1 MFWQCGFW
9 SNECTE
15 HSTCTH
21 IYRPPSGITHLELVQ
36 STLTRF
42 IIIPNA
48 DTLAFAWES
57 GGESERNH
65 QPRVFTNPGLERP
78 SERRLINVVGEFLAG
93 VRGFMS
99 IVAASLGSTLG
110 TISNLVLIRKTVV
123 NDTISTRRCSRL
135 PILANTCQS
144 EACDRN
150 RCVWPRPAQRDVDD
164 VDATRRRS
172 ERGNCD
178 DLTCIDRAVAKTLFT
193 FPVLQTMEAAPSYSG
208 SKHERSHDKDRDSGS
223 RKRAKHKHSKKSSRK
238 NENHL
243 HVVDDDIDD
252 EDTWVEKNVDMDGE
266 KVLSDGSNPLTA
278 D

>member
-1 MFWQCGFW
+1 MFWQSGFW

-48 DTLAFAWES
+48 DSLAFAWES

-99 IVAASLGSTLG
+99 IVAASFIELGAYPK
-110 TISNLVLIRKTVV
+110 N
-123 NDTISTRRCSRL
+123 RR
-135 PILANTCQS
+135 
-144 EACDRN
+144 
-150 RCVWPRPAQRDVDD
+150 
-164 VDATRRRS
+164 
-172 ERGNCD
+172 ERYD
-178 DLTCIDRAVAKTLFT
+178 KYPPLF
-193 FPVLQTMEAAPSYSG
+193 
-208 SKHERSHDKDRDSGS
+208 
-223 RKRAKHKHSKKSSRK
+223 
-238 NENHL
+238 
-243 HVVDDDIDD
+243 
-252 EDTWVEKNVDMDGE
+252 
-266 KVLSDGSNPLTA
+266 PLTHSCEHLSIRSMRSQPLCMA
-278 D
+278 ETGAAGR